1 MKEIGRVSFT
11 AVYNPF
17 TGEKPDY
24 MGFSSLFISK
34 LNVNESIRK
43 NSEQREKPAERRKIN
58 EEHIITMR
66 KNGTTYKVV
75 LKAAD
80 GAKMA
85 FEEMVKTK
93 IEEEAIGITQQK
105 SGEG

>member
-1 MKEIGRVSFT
+1 M
-11 AVYNPF
+11 
-17 TGEKPDY
+17 
-24 MGFSSLFISK
+24 
-34 LNVNESIRK
+34 
-43 NSEQREKPAERRKIN
+43 N

-85 FEEMVKTK
+85 FEEMMKKK
-93 IEEEAIGITQQK
+93 IEESAVQLDLRTNCEMNMDK
-105 SGEG
+105 SGY